1 MRAVCGLPWQDT
13 DSTHARICH
22 ARAACGGH
30 LQATHNTRGH
40 ARSATCLGR
49 SQTTRAR
56 HETRVLQAS
65 QQDRAE
71 ADEAPIPARR
81 GRACCGRAE
90 PRSRSP
96 SGGRA
101 SSAWNENGIADS
113 SPRELTAP
121 LMSLC
126 TELEKHGQH
135 ISVRN
140 TTVQPCSCER
150 FHPRPDRAISAAL
163 RIPLNIAREAHSLG
177 TEDATCTWLCC
188 TGRPGGRLRR

>member
-1 MRAVCGLPWQDT
+1 MQVRVLHATCICKSHAAPACMRARVRSAACIGRPRT
-13 DSTHARICH
+13 STHARICH
-22 ARAACGGH
+22 ACAACGGH
-30 LQATHNTRGH
+30 LQAKCNTHGH
-40 ARSATCLGR
+40 VRSATCLGR

-56 HETRVLQAS
+56 HETRVLQAG
-65 QQDRAE
+65 QQTEMA
-71 ADEAPIPARR
+71 AASEAPIPARR

-101 SSAWNENGIADS
+101 SSAWNANENGIADS

-126 TELEKHGQH
+126 TKLEKHGQH

-140 TTVQPCSCER
+140 TAVQPCSCER
-150 FHPRPDRAISAAL
+150 FLPPARPCNKCGPPDTPEYS
-163 RIPLNIAREAHSLG
+163 
-177 TEDATCTWLCC
+177 
-188 TGRPGGRLRR
+188 